1 MASILKMTFADLFLL
16 WKLFLFWLLFHW
28 RLFPRVQSAIGQHW
42 FRYWI
47 DTKHATCLLFKSM
60 MSSFI
65 DTYMFHSASMSLTGP
80 GTRAHLPLKLQSA
93 GQCYLV
99 MNTLT
104 SSVLWQGMD
113 FMLPQASVFWLEYI
127 LEAYITKYFKVR
139 LYNSMNI
146 SLHSYSKPNK
156 VIDAKFCNGPNSCA
170 DVACA

>member
-1 MASILKMTFADLFLL
+1 M
-16 WKLFLFWLLFHW
+16 
-28 RLFPRVQSAIGQHW
+28 R
-42 FRYWI
+42 
-47 DTKHATCLLFKSM
+47 HAFYLNQWW
-60 MSSFI
+60 SSFI

-146 SLHSYSKPNK
+146 SLHSYPKPNK

-170 DVACA
+170 DVACAKFCSNLVNSYTITCYCHHLSCKL